1 MASTPCLNKRN
12 KGIEASS
19 SSKRSRTAGNSNTII
34 IPDEEPQWI
43 SNTGKTSF
51 VWKFFQAKTNGRAY
65 CRYIDNTNDNNEE
78 CGHSCVYKTQTSSMM
93 YHINTVHMEFEK
105 KAKVRIYYYNKIPF
119 FN

>member
-65 CRYIDNTNDNNEE
+65 CI
-78 CGHSCVYKTQTSSMM
+78 
-93 YHINTVHMEFEK
+93 
-105 KAKVRIYYYNKIPF
+105 
-119 FN
+119 